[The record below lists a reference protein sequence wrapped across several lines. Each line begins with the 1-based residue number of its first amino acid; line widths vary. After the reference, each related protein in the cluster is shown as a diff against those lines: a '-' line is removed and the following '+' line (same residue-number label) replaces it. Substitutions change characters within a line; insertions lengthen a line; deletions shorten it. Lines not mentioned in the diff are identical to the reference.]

1 MSNFRIG
8 KSFRCGIIILYIPF
22 CKKNHTYKER
32 RGWGSIGDVKGGRKI
47 KIVEKKRTE
56 KDILKAKKGLTIPVN
71 IRCRP
76 EYIPLSLPDDQD
88 A

>member
-32 RGWGSIGDVKGGRKI
+32 RGWGSIGDVKGGR
-47 KIVEKKRTE
+47 TE